1 MSSSGEIC
9 FAQHSVIEFQT
20 STHLQ

>member
-1 MSSSGEIC
+1 MSSSGEIS

-20 STHLQ
+20 SLHLQ